1 MSMIPTE
8 KYTEIISVLPILCVD
23 VVIQNTQGEYLLVK
37 RINEPKKGHW
47 WPVGGRVLKGETI
60 EQAVIRK
67 IKEETD
73 LNVKTIQPIGYFEL
87 MTDANPFHLPFQ
99 YHTVSIVFVA
109 GIEDGQ
115 KVKLDKQSAEW
126 KYTKQLPADFHIE
139 PFSLQDLGTFS
150 PNGSAMFD
158 AGRKKEK

>member
-8 KYTEIISVLPILCVD
+8 KYTEITSVLPILCVD
-23 VVIQNTQGEYLLVK
+23 VVIQNTQGKYLLVK
-37 RINEPKKGHW
+37 RINEPKKGRW

-60 EQAVIRK
+60 KQAVIRK
-67 IKEETD
+67 IKEETN
-73 LNVKTIQPIGYFEL
+73 LNVKSVQPIGYFEL
-87 MTDANPFHLPFQ
+87 MTDANPFDLPFQ

-109 GIEDGQ
+109 AIEDCQ

-126 KYTKQLPADFHIE
+126 KYTKQLPADFHIK

-150 PNGSAMFD
+150 PNGPAMFYE
-158 AGRKKEK
+158 GRGKEK

>member
-1 MSMIPTE
+1 MIPNE
-8 KYTEIISVLPILCVD
+8 KYSEIISVLPILCVD

-37 RINEPKKGHW
+37 RINEPKKGQW

-87 MTDANPFHLPFQ
+87 TTDANPFHLPFQ
-99 YHTVSIVFVA
+99 YHTVSIVFMA
-109 GIEDGQ
+109 AIEDGQ

-126 KYTKQLPADFHIE
+126 KYAKQLPADFHIK
-139 PFSLQDLGTFS
+139 PFNLQNLGKFS
-150 PNGSAMFD
+150 SNAPAISD
-158 AGRKKEK
+158 ERRKKEK

>member
-1 MSMIPTE
+1 MIPTE

-23 VVIQNTQGEYLLVK
+23 VVIQNIQGEYLLVK

-60 EQAVIRK
+60 KEAVIRK
-67 IKEETD
+67 IKEETS
-73 LNVKTIQPIGYFEL
+73 LNVKTVQPIGYFEL
-87 MTDANPFHLPFQ
+87 ITDANPFNLPFQ

-109 GIEDGQ
+109 AIEDHQ

-126 KYTKQLPADFHIE
+126 KYANQLPADFHIK
-139 PFSLQDLGTFS
+139 PFNVQELGEFS
-150 PNGSAMFD
+150 PNAPAMSQE
-158 AGRKKEK
+158 GKEKEK